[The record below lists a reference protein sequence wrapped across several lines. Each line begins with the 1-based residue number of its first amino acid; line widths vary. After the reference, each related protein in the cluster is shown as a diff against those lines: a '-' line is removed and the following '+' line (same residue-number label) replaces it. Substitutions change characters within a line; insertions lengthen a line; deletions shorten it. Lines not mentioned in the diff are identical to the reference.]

1 MSIYLPTNLGYQ
13 AGRPRLN
20 KPVSM
25 SRYGNRA
32 ISMIQNGDEWWTVN
46 IETQPLYDEQL
57 AAFEGWLAQAKNG
70 LETVVYTV
78 LGRQSVPLAYWSD
91 PNNAAITGN
100 PMLTVIN
107 GSILTI
113 SPVVVGLKMKS
124 GDLIGF
130 SNGEYNFFT
139 RIIADATASSTLL
152 QVVVEPFLPSY
163 ITIGSTVRLK
173 DAKINTRVVPGST
186 EVGEGVMP
194 TVKFQLIEVPK

>member
-1 MSIYLPTNLGYQ
+1 MSINLPANLGYQ

-32 ISMIQNGDEWWTVN
+32 ISMIQSGDEWWTIN

-78 LGRQSVPLAYWSD
+78 LGKQSVPLSYWSD

-100 PMLTVIN
+100 PTLAAIN

-113 SPVVVGLKMKS
+113 SPVVVGLIMKS

-130 SNGEYNFFT
+130 SNGEYNFFA
-139 RIIADATASSTLL
+139 RIVADATASNTSL
-152 QVVVEPFLPSY
+152 QVTVEPFLPSY
-163 ITIGSTVRLK
+163 IPVGSTVRLK
-173 DAKINTRVVPGST
+173 DALLNTRVVPGST

-194 TVKFQLIEVPK
+194 TVKFQLVEVPK